1 MKAMKAIKK
10 MVALGMGLT
19 MVGATIFGA
28 SAYTLS
34 GWPAPFVVDGT
45 PATNLA
51 IIVGANAA
59 GSDVVGAVD
68 VIQSLQTS
76 AVKRVASAG
85 GPTQTVIEGDA
96 VEIGS
101 TSDLLEIGESIG
113 NVRETITEVD
123 VDLLRGGQVVT
134 RQGSTEYNQYLRF
147 WDNGAAGDAGNVAL
161 VGFIPGATVFEPDE
175 RDRVGHY
182 LYFGDQ
188 EFLFTWELEFEQG
201 LNSRWI
207 GTTGDLRDLE
217 DEDITIL
224 GQPFVIVDTNVPA
237 QDTVNNLTPQA
248 NWTVTIDLIGGAIS
262 AVLGE
267 NDAETYVVDGKEYE
281 VEVLVISETSNNG
294 EGAVKFKINGEIT
307 DELGDGDTDVLVDGT
322 QIGIRDILA
331 TGKDI
336 QKSIV
341 QFYIGAYKISFE
353 DTATQ
358 NDLNAIQAGT
368 KVNEETIEDS
378 NLTISGE
385 FTDVNQREDYRV
397 NFIRYNL
404 FGDAIL
410 GDMYIAPGT
419 GVREQ
424 LDEPEGM
431 LTPNWDIRYEGL
443 MDTGVSLVRLD
454 AAGNSEY
461 DLEWTNQEGI
471 FYDHPYVSNRNTAPG
486 GSPATTALGSLVYGD
501 RNDDLWF
508 TECAY
513 ENGTAAFN
521 IGDDDYFVLSN
532 CLANPYNTP
541 TANLADDTC
550 FTHVMRYDNID
561 TNNRELTFTDLGTG
575 RRSVVYD
582 NNNNQANVVVGG
594 VTYQATR
601 NVNTPTATVNQL
613 AIDLNGDGA
622 VNVNVSRSGLGKAL
636 VAVQGEGLI
645 NLGWQCCMN
654 LTNVTS
660 DRAWPIAA
668 WSTSPDTDGLPNC
681 NGTRQNWA
689 NLTLI
694 TLAKEFDEAISD
706 EVLYTNVSGRANQ
719 NIGIAGNG
727 VVGSLGYLY
736 GLFELEE
743 NEDLEQ
749 GLSGYGVFVEWYN
762 PSGIDKA
769 EDLTYEYPLSQ
780 RGSRVFVTGGSV
792 TTSEV
797 SAGGFE
803 QMQPIQIGAAG
814 TDLEYANTYQ
824 NYNAIVVGGPCAN
837 SVTAAILG
845 NPDPCWESVGE
856 NKAVIK
862 LFEHANGNVALL
874 INGRSALN
882 TRQGCRAVA
891 TGQIASVEGKEAE
904 VTGTTLTDITV
915 KAV

>member
-1 MKAMKAIKK
+1 MKAMKAIKR

-28 SAYTLS
+28 SAYSLS
-34 GWPAPFVVDGT
+34 SWPAPFVVDGT

-59 GSDVVGAVD
+59 GSDVVGAID
-68 VIQSLQTS
+68 VIQALQTS
-76 AVKRVASAG
+76 AVKRVAAPG

-123 VDLLRGGQVVT
+123 VDLLRGGQIVT

-147 WDNGAAGDAGNVAL
+147 PDNGAAG
-161 VGFIPGATVFEPDE
+161 GFLSGAVLFEPDE

-182 LYFGDQ
+182 LYWEDGA
-188 EFLFTWELEFEQG
+188 FLLQWELEFEQG
-201 LNSRWI
+201 LESRWEAA
-207 GTTGDLRDLE
+207 GDLRDLE
-217 DEDITIL
+217 DEDITVL
-224 GQPFVIVDTNVPA
+224 GQPFVVVDTNLPA
-237 QDTVNNLTPQA
+237 MDFGVNNSPTP
-248 NWTVTIDLIGGAIS
+248 NWPLQLDLIGGAIS

-281 VEVLVISETSNNG
+281 VEILVISETSNSG
-294 EGAVKFKINGEIT
+294 EGSVKFRINGEIT
-307 DELGDGDTDVLVDGT
+307 DELTDGDTDVLVDGT

-341 QFYIGAYKISFE
+341 QFYLGAYKISFE
-353 DTATQ
+353 DTNTTGQGAV
-358 NDLNAIQAGT
+358 QAGV

-378 NLTISGE
+378 NVTISGE
-385 FTDVNQREDYRV
+385 FTDANQREYFRI
-397 NFIRYNL
+397 NFVRYNL

-410 GDMYIAPGT
+410 GDMYVAPGT
-419 GVREQ
+419 GLREQ

-443 MDTGVSLVRLD
+443 MDTGVTLVRLD

-471 FYDHPYVSNRNTAPG
+471 FYDHPYASNRNAAPG
-486 GSPATTALGSLVYGD
+486 GSPITTAVGAMVYGD
-501 RNDDLWF
+501 RTDDLWF
-508 TECAY
+508 TECMYPNA
-513 ENGTAAFN
+513 TAAFN

-532 CLANPYNTP
+532 CLATPYNTP
-541 TANLADDTC
+541 TANAADNTC
-550 FTHVMRYDNID
+550 FTHVMRYDNVD

-575 RRSVVYD
+575 RRTIVYD
-582 NNNNQANVVVGG
+582 AGTNQGNLVVGG
-594 VTYQATR
+594 VTYQVTR
-601 NVNTPTATVNQL
+601 NVNTPAATINQL

-622 VNVNVSRSGLGKAL
+622 VNVNLSRSGLGKAL
-636 VAVQGEGLI
+636 VAIQGEGFL

-654 LTNVTS
+654 ITNGPNVTA
-660 DRAWPIAA
+660 DRAWPVANFTA
-668 WSTSPDTDGLPNC
+668 NAQGVDGIPNC
-681 NGTRQNWA
+681 VGNKENWI

-694 TLAKEFDEAISD
+694 TLAKEFDEATSD
-706 EVLYTNVSGRANQ
+706 ESLFTNVTARLNN

-727 VVGSLGYLY
+727 VVANLGIFY
-736 GLFELEE
+736 GLHELEE

-749 GLSGYGVFVEWYN
+749 GLSSYGVFAEWYN
-762 PSGIDKA
+762 PSGTDKA

-780 RGSRVFVTGGSV
+780 RGARVFVTGGSV

-814 TDLEYANTYQ
+814 TDLEYANTYS
-824 NYNAIVVGGPCAN
+824 NYNAIVIGGPCAN
-837 SVTAAILG
+837 TVAAALLG
-845 NPDPCWESVGE
+845 NPEPCWESVGE

-874 INGRSALN
+874 VNGRSALN

-891 TGQIASVEGKEAE
+891 TSQIVSVESKEAE